1 MNTLEHIAAK
11 TLELNQIGI
20 CNVYLDQSLP
30 FDPYVEN
37 RDMGGFI
44 VIDRLTNNTVGVGLI
59 HFALRRA
66 DNVHWQA
73 IEVDR
78 KAHASL
84 KGQRPAV
91 LWFTGLSGAGKST
104 IANIVERKLH
114 AIGRHTYLLDGDNLR
129 HGLNRDLGFTT
140 ADRVENVRRT
150 AEVASLMAD
159 AGLIVLVS
167 LISPYRAERR
177 MARDLI
183 GEEHFLEVFV
193 DTPLD
198 VAEGRDRKGLYAKA
212 RSRRNPQLHRDRGPV
227 RGARGPGAAHHDVRR
242 HARAGR
248 RRGPRPALTPPNAR
262 RDDTRVRPGDDTP
275 APATEHFLVAG

>member
-1 MNTLEHIAAK
+1 M
-11 TLELNQIGI
+11 
-20 CNVYLDQSLP
+20 
-30 FDPYVEN
+30 
-37 RDMGGFI
+37 
-44 VIDRLTNNTVGVGLI
+44 

-78 KAHASL
+78 TAHATL

-114 AIGRHTYLLDGDNLR
+114 AVGRHTYLLDGDNLR

-198 VAEGRDRKGLYAKA
+198 VAETRDRKGLYAKA
-212 RSRRNPQLHRDRGPV
+212 RRGEIPNFTGIGAPYEEPENPDLHVLTGN
-227 RGARGPGAAHHDVRR
+227 
-242 HARAGR
+242 
-248 RRGPRPALTPPNAR
+248 LTPEQAA
-262 RDDTRVRPGDDTP
+262 DAVIG
-275 APATEHFLVAG
+275 LL